1 MQRGLPWS
9 DGPQQHPDT
18 PPPSPAASRRRLRE
32 IAWREAERRAGGG
45 GRRRACHLF
54 SQIRAA
60 TAPDANPIAPLFPS
74 LFPVVKSSGASASSS
89 ATQHDE
95 LGPEATHEPV
105 ERHFKIP
112 HGVFMREATSV
123 TVDSDDNCYV
133 FNRGNVPVLVFDPS
147 GNLINDWGNHTPYDG
162 TESCESP
169 WPTDAFNGPGTA
181 SPASIL
187 RYRGTEYVRP
197 HMIRWSEYDGTLW
210 LVDDMAN
217 TITQCDRNGT
227 RLLVLRPKGVVLRTP
242 DDIAQAVGDIAE
254 PPAAQS
260 GEMFNR
266 PTDCCVHPETGDIFI
281 ADGCVHHINVDR
293 AVCCLLP
300 AACCLLACCCL
311 HGRRQLL
318 TMTWHR
324 IRPCRYGN
332 SRIHRLKADGSWIM
346 SWGESGTDENQFYC
360 PHNISISD
368 DGTKVLVADRCEKQ
382 QLFSAFF

>member
-1 MQRGLPWS
+1 
-9 DGPQQHPDT
+9 
-18 PPPSPAASRRRLRE
+18 
-32 IAWREAERRAGGG
+32 
-45 GRRRACHLF
+45 
-54 SQIRAA
+54 
-60 TAPDANPIAPLFPS
+60 
-74 LFPVVKSSGASASSS
+74 
-89 ATQHDE
+89 
-95 LGPEATHEPV
+95 
-105 ERHFKIP
+105 
-112 HGVFMREATSV
+112 
-123 TVDSDDNCYV
+123 
-133 FNRGNVPVLVFDPS
+133 
-147 GNLINDWGNHTPYDG
+147 
-162 TESCESP
+162 
-169 WPTDAFNGPGTA
+169 
-181 SPASIL
+181 
-187 RYRGTEYVRP
+187 
-197 HMIRWSEYDGTLW
+197 MIRWSEYDGTLW

>member
-1 MQRGLPWS
+1 MQRASGLPWS
-9 DGPQQHPDT
+9 DGPQQHLYIGT
-18 PPPSPAASRRRLRE
+18 PPHSPAASRRRLRQ
-32 IAWREAERRAGGG
+32 IAWREAERRAAGHGG

-54 SQIRAA
+54 YQIRAA
-60 TAPDANPIAPLFPS
+60 MAPDDNTVAPLFPS

-89 ATQHDE
+89 AAQHDE

-133 FNRGNVPVLVFDPS
+133 FNRGNVPVLVFDPL
-147 GNLINDWGNHTPYDG
+147 GNLIDDWGNRTPYDG

-181 SPASIL
+181 SPASIS

-242 DDIAQAVGDIAE
+242 DDIGQAVGSIAE
-254 PPAAQS
+254 PAAAQS

-281 ADGCVHHINVDR
+281 ADGSVHYINVDR
-293 AVCCLLP
+293 AICCQLSAVCCMLSP
-300 AACCLLACCCL
+300 A
-311 HGRRQLL
+311 RRQLL
-318 TMTWHR
+318 TMAPHPIMQ
-324 IRPCRYGN
+324 IR
-332 SRIHRLKADGSWIM
+332 
-346 SWGESGTDENQFYC
+346 QFA
-360 PHNISISD
+360 N
-368 DGTKVLVADRCEKQ
+368 T
-382 QLFSAFF
+382 SAEGGW